1 MKRWLR
7 SGVLAAAMLAGP
19 ILTGCAGLKVDLDY
33 DPARNFGAY
42 HSYAWLPAATS
53 KEGEAIIRNDLVEAR
68 VISAVD
74 GELSGKNLQRA
85 DKAAADFLVSYHI
98 NVEDR
103 VDVRTIETGFGYR
116 PWWGWNSRFDT
127 ETVVQNYK
135 AGTLVLD
142 IIDRKTDK
150 LAWRGAAET
159 RLREGLTPQQRDA
172 EIRSIVKALLIN
184 FPPGSAPK

>member
-1 MKRWLR
+1 MKRWLL
-7 SGVLAAAMLAGP
+7 SGVLATAMLAGC
-19 ILTGCAGLKVDLDY
+19 TNLKVDLDY
-33 DPARNFGAY
+33 DPARNFSAY

-74 GELSGKNLQRA
+74 SELAAKKMQRT
-85 DKAAADFLVSYHI
+85 DKDSADFLVTYHI

-150 LAWRGAAET
+150 LAWRAAAET
-159 RLREGLTPQQRDA
+159 RLREGLTPQERDT
-172 EIRSIVKALLIN
+172 EVRSIVGTLMKN
-184 FPPGSAPK
+184 FPPVSVQK

>member
-1 MKRWLR
+1 MKQWLR
-7 SGVLAAAMLAGP
+7 SGLRSGALAAALLAA
-19 ILTGCAGLKVDLDY
+19 GCSNLKVDLDY
-33 DPARNFGAY
+33 DPARNFSAY

-53 KEGEAIIRNDLVEAR
+53 KEGEAVIRNDLVEAR
-68 VISAVD
+68 VVSAVD
-74 GELSGKNLQRA
+74 NALAGKNMQRA
-85 DKAAADFLVSYHI
+85 DKASADFLVTYHI

-142 IIDRKTDK
+142 IVDRKTDK
-150 LAWRGAAET
+150 LAWRGSAET
-159 RLREGLTPQQRDA
+159 RLREGLTPQERDT
-172 EIRSIVKALLIN
+172 EIRTIVNALLSN